1 MHFTH
6 TDAAFVEN
14 IVVIEYVRRYS
25 SFINLKSKRRACFFK
40 FVHGEKMDCILW
52 ASGILLIIM
61 TKRRMQSASL
71 TLSFVRKSIAIP
83 KLEVESIKDCM
94 VVVGHK

>member
-1 MHFTH
+1 
-6 TDAAFVEN
+6 
-14 IVVIEYVRRYS
+14 
-25 SFINLKSKRRACFFK
+25 
-40 FVHGEKMDCILW
+40 
-52 ASGILLIIM
+52 
-61 TKRRMQSASL
+61 MQSASL